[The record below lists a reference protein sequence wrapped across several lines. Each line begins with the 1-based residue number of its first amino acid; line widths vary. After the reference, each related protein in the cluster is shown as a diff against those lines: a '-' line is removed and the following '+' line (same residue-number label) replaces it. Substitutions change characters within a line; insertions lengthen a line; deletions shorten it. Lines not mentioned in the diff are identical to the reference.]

1 MTYNQ
6 LYAKTVTPRYKQ
18 DYNRD
23 ELAIITR
30 DKAQINLLKK
40 RHINYLLYKVNGVYK
55 FVIIEL

>member
-6 LYAKTVTPRYKQ
+6 SYAKTVKPRYREA
-18 DYNRD
+18 YNS

-30 DKAQINLLKK
+30 NKAQINLLKK
-40 RHINYLLYKVNGVYK
+40 AHKNYTLYKVKRVFK